1 MIIIMIWDW
10 LENNATST
18 TIPFRIILSY
28 KRFFIHHLGFSFFQN
43 VMHRKSVQF
52 FCLLILWQ
60 TFEEYVGRL
69 GWLGSAPQSP
79 SIFCSRCGQ
88 KIWLWVCVCVIN
100 RVSECEWARFF
111 VHFWILPCIFHSA
124 KPTFLLLYTL
134 SY

>member
-1 MIIIMIWDW
+1 MIWDW

-18 TIPFRIILSY
+18 TIPFHIILSY

-52 FCLLILWQ
+52 FLSTYSVANFWRVCGS
-60 TFEEYVGRL
+60 VGLVRL
-69 GWLGSAPQSP
+69 GS
-79 SIFCSRCGQ
+79 SIAQYFLLQMWAKNLTVC
-88 KIWLWVCVCVIN
+88 VCVCVIN